1 MAKPMKLTFEEFKE
15 RCIRIFYKDELH
27 KMGYQLLS
35 NNHFSKGMNCFYC
48 ELSRRNPN
56 TGKWETTLVL
66 AYEYGGEDELFEL
79 FEGFEDLSQVPESY
93 KGMPE
98 RKYEQQPIQFIYGRY
113 KRFGDALNALKKGD
127 SLNGRKYVEL
137 YY

>member
-1 MAKPMKLTFEEFKE
+1 MKLTFEEFKE
-15 RCIRIFYKDELH
+15 RCIETWQKDELD
-27 KMGYQLLS
+27 KMGYSVLY
-35 NNHFSKGMNCFYC
+35 NNCFSEGTNCYYC
-48 ELSRRNPN
+48 ELSKRNPK
-56 TGKWETTLVL
+56 TRLWETTLVL
-66 AYEYGGEDELFEL
+66 AYEYGGEDDLFEL
-79 FEGFEDLSQVPESY
+79 FEGFEDLSQVPEGY

-98 RKYEQQPIQFIYGRY
+98 RKYEQQPIQFIYGRW

>member
-1 MAKPMKLTFEEFKE
+1 MGKLTFEEFRE
-15 RCIRIFYKDELH
+15 RCIETWWKDRLH
-27 KMGYQLLS
+27 TMGYDMLDR
-35 NNHFSKGMNCFYC
+35 NCFSKGMNCFYC
-48 ELSRRNPN
+48 ELSRRNPK

-66 AYEYGGEDELFEL
+66 AYEYGGEDDLFEL

-98 RKYEQQPIQFIYGRY
+98 RKYEQHPIQFIYGRW